1 MPVPPPRLQ
10 SELRFWAEA
19 PCATKTASA
28 AAASFHRIGI
38 LLWVNARRSGLPGR
52 GPAALSIGLACW
64 VAVSVAGLVG
74 GAVSR
79 RSVGRRRVAA
89 AVSRGIGGAVGRL
102 GAPGGCPDRR
112 ACGGADRGSLPA

>member
-1 MPVPPPRLQ
+1 
-10 SELRFWAEA
+10 
-19 PCATKTASA
+19 
-28 AAASFHRIGI
+28 
-38 LLWVNARRSGLPGR
+38 SGLPGR

-112 ACGGADRGSLPA
+112 ACGGADRGSLPAASRRANRGAGSPTNERASRRVRGGVARLGVAV